1 MKREKKQI
9 ADKTRNENF
18 AVALAYLQSMDKETY
33 GTKAKQA
40 EKIGIDQDTITNI
53 EKCHVEVSNPTI
65 IKLYVNT
72 GRIFNLRFLLG
83 QSGVMLAEDVKSED
97 NVLLAA
103 KEEIIAGLKREL
115 DGKDKTILAKDETIA
130 SQKRELE
137 TKNALIKNLQQTV
150 AGLRTRLSMEKGLST
165 GRSRSESA
173 EPQAA
178 V

>member
-115 DGKDKTILAKDETIA
+115 DGKDKTIAAKDDQLTDRDRIIA
-130 SQKRELE
+130 ANE
-137 TKNALIKNLQQTV
+137 ALIKNLQQTV
-150 AGLRTRLSMEKGLST
+150 ADLRAKQAMEKGLST
-165 GRSRSESA
+165 GRSHSESA
-173 EPQAA
+173 DQHPA